1 MKKLI
6 YSMIAMLAMGL
17 GFTACSD
24 DDGDDADY
32 SYVTTPEIAA
42 EGTYTGMFTR
52 IQTNSSTAQ
61 PESGEGIVAVIAND
75 TLTNIATV
83 VVDCEALGLTGD
95 KNFVAVNMT
104 YANDK
109 INFFNQSG
117 EIAMKYVTGHIT
129 NDGLLSLTFDISIR
143 SGRST
148 KPYRFTFEGV
158 MSSLVE
164 GDTAE

>member
-1 MKKLI
+1 MKKFI
-6 YSMIAMLAMGL
+6 YSMIAMLALGL

-24 DDGDDADY
+24 SDDDPEYGY
-32 SYVTTPEIAA
+32 ITTPEIAA
-42 EGTYTGMFTR
+42 EGVYSGIFTR
-52 IQTNSSTAQ
+52 IQTNSDTAQ
-61 PESGEGIVAVIAND
+61 PESGEGIVTVIAND
-75 TLTNIATV
+75 SLTNIATI
-83 VVDCEALGLTGD
+83 VVDCEALGLTKD

-117 EIAMKYVTGHIT
+117 GNTMKYLTGQIT
-129 NDGLLSLTFDISIR
+129 NDGLLSLTFNIDIR
-143 SGRST
+143 TGRNT
-148 KPYRFTFEGV
+148 KPYKFTFEGV